1 MKGQYVST
9 SRSPVIEEYRYDA
22 AAEDR
27 VRVLL
32 VESEPDDAQLVCE
45 AFGDVSTETAVD
57 VATDGEEALEF
68 LEQCVEEVNPV
79 PDLVLLNLELPGIDG
94 FEVLESIREDDE
106 LVHLPVLVLT
116 NSNATDDV
124 NESYD
129 RAANAYLTKPSDP
142 AAFETIANA
151 IERFWFERASLPPIC
166 S

>member
-1 MKGQYVST
+1 MKGQYVSPSGSSALGEHRYT
-9 SRSPVIEEYRYDA
+9 SA
-22 AAEDR
+22 TEDR

-32 VESEPDDAQLVCE
+32 VESDPDDAQLVCE

-68 LEQCVEEVNPV
+68 LEQRDEATPV
-79 PDLVLLNLELPGIDG
+79 PDLVLLNLELPGMG
-94 FEVLESIREDDE
+94 GLEVLESIRGDGE

-116 NSNATDDV
+116 DSNAIDDV

-151 IERFWFERASLPPIC
+151 IERFWFERASLPPIH